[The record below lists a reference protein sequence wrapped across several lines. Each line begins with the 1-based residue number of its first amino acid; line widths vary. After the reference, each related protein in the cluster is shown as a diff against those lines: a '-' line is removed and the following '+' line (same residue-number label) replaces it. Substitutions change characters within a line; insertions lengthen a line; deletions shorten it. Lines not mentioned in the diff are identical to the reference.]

1 MQSIGLVSVATYLP
15 QKVRTNAWW
24 PTETI
29 ERWHAAR
36 SSAGPPPLPE
46 PTTPAM
52 HAILARLVQQAADPF
67 HGVVERRVADDH
79 ETAHELERQAAERA
93 IAIAEARGGF
103 RRDDI
108 GALLTHSAV
117 PDYLMSNPA
126 AALHAA
132 LGLPRRCLSLQAD
145 AASHSFMAQLTLAE
159 HILASGRARYVLLVQ
174 SSAASRVLGDDNPLA
189 PMFGDGAAAVLVG
202 RVAHGGV
209 LANVQHTNGQWPR
222 ALIASVPGAR
232 WFDPGALAL
241 HSADPRGAYEVFLR
255 TVDFAR
261 DVVGEA
267 LREAAVDAADVDF
280 FAVHQGTPWLRTLA
294 QDVLGLTR
302 ARAIDTFAN
311 TGYLFGV
318 SIPLVLE
325 TAERAG
331 HIARGDHVVLYGG
344 GVGATYGAIVL
355 RWGAPVT

>member
-1 MQSIGLVSVATYLP
+1 MQFVGLVSVATYLP
-15 QKVRTNAWW
+15 SEIRTNAWW
-24 PTETI
+24 SEDTV
-29 ERWHAAR
+29 ERWRTAR
-36 SSAGPPPLPE
+36 PPGAPPPLPE

-52 HAILARLVQQAADPF
+52 QRVLARLAQQAADPF
-67 HGVVERRVADDH
+67 HGVVARRVAGAH
-79 ETAHELERQAAERA
+79 ETATELERQAAERA
-93 IAIAEARGGF
+93 IAIAEARGAF

-132 LGLPRRCLSLQAD
+132 LGLPRRCLALQAD
-145 AASHSFMAQLTLAE
+145 AASHSFMAQLTVAE
-159 HILASGRARYVLLVQ
+159 QMIASGRARYVLLVQ
-174 SSAASRVLGDDNPLA
+174 SSAASRLIDDANPLA
-189 PMFGDGAAAVLVG
+189 PMFGDGAAAVIVG
-202 RVAHGGV
+202 RVAHGGI
-209 LANVQHTNGQWPR
+209 LANVQHTNGHWPR

-241 HSADPRGAYEVFLR
+241 HSADPAGAREVFLR
-255 TVDFAR
+255 TVDFAC
-261 DVVGEA
+261 DVVGDA
-267 LREAAVDAADVDF
+267 LREAAVDAAAVDF

-331 HIARGDHVVLYGG
+331 AIARGDRVVLYGG
-344 GVGATYGAIVL
+344 GVGATYGAVVV
-355 RWGAPVT
+355 RWGDPVT